1 MLQFSFVRV
10 YGVFFKAA
18 RQIYQSST
26 VPTVD
31 YQIPPVRMRS
41 VEAIAET
48 YPIERSKPALD
59 VDDDDLY
66 WDVPLDMLQMQQ
78 PEPASAEPQDAVQMP
93 SGTPA
98 TEEHSS
104 DDTPADERKSKKPTY
119 AQAPSVFFPVSFG
132 ETEGGATIAVATAYN
147 AGPGAVRSHAIAF
160 GMPARRARHPA
171 VVRATHNEMAME
183 RNERF

>member
-1 MLQFSFVRV
+1 
-10 YGVFFKAA
+10 
-18 RQIYQSST
+18 
-26 VPTVD
+26 
-31 YQIPPVRMRS
+31 MRS

-48 YPIERSKPALD
+48 YPIQRSGPALD
-59 VDDDDLY
+59 VADDDDLY

-78 PEPASAEPQDAVQMP
+78 PEPASVEPPIAVAIP

-104 DDTPADERKSKKPTY
+104 VDTPPEERKSKRPTH
-119 AQAPSVFFPVSFG
+119 AQAPKVFFPVSFG
-132 ETEGGATIAVATAYN
+132 NAEGGATIAVATAYN

-171 VVRATHNEMAME
+171 AVRATHNEMAME
-183 RNERF
+183 RYERI